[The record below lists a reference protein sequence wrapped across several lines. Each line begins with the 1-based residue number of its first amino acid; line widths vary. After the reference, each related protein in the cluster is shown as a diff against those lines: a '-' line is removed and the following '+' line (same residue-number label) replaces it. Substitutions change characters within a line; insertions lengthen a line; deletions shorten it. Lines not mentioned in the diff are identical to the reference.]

1 MTRTLDSNTTLFA
14 AMMLATAL
22 VLAPTSVVA
31 QNADVAG
38 SWALTVETDVGG
50 TTNPSVTLEQNGA
63 TLTGHYSSDT
73 LGEAEVTGTVDG
85 NEVSFS
91 FDAEAGGYAIEV
103 SYTGT
108 LQDDGS
114 LSGNMDLGGL
124 GGGTFAGKKQ

>member
-124 GGGTFAGKKQ
+124 GGGTFVGKKQ

>member
-14 AMMLATAL
+14 ARMLATAL

-85 NEVSFS
+85 NCLLYTS
-91 FDAEAGGYAIEV
+91 DAADE
-103 SYTGT
+103 
-108 LQDDGS
+108 
-114 LSGNMDLGGL
+114 
-124 GGGTFAGKKQ
+124 